1 MIRPHFHHR
10 LLVLI
15 AFAAIWGPG
24 FAARAEQ
31 PPVAS
36 QPPAESK
43 SAPAP
48 RAKPQVIYHLP
59 RTSTYA
65 ATLHSQ
71 AKGQSNVL
79 PIDSTM
85 PISLQM
91 SRAAANA
98 AAGQAQEEPSA
109 SPSNAK
115 STDAPRQN
123 TLKRSKMPAGRPQIR
138 SHPAPKGHGPGNRS
152 GNKSHKK

>member
-15 AFAAIWGPG
+15 AFAVILGPG
-24 FAARAEQ
+24 FAARAE
-31 PPVAS
+31 

-79 PIDSTM
+79 PIDSDM
-85 PISLQM
+85 PVSLQM

-98 AAGQAQEEPSA
+98 AAAQPQEGPSA
-109 SPSNAK
+109 SPGHAK
-115 STDAPRQN
+115 STEAARQN
-123 TLKRSKMPAGRPQIR
+123 TLRRSKVPSSRPHLR
-138 SHPAPKGHGPGNRS
+138 SHAAPKGHGPGNRS

>member
-15 AFAAIWGPG
+15 AFAAIWGLG
-24 FAARAEQ
+24 FAARAE
-31 PPVAS
+31 

-71 AKGQSNVL
+71 AKGQGNAL
-79 PIDSTM
+79 PIDSDM
-85 PISLQM
+85 PVSLQM

-98 AAGQAQEEPSA
+98 AGAQAQEEPSA
-109 SPSNAK
+109 SPGNAK
-115 STDAPRQN
+115 ATEAARQSTLR
-123 TLKRSKMPAGRPQIR
+123 RSKVPSNRPHLR
-138 SHPAPKGHGPGNRS
+138 SHNSSKGQGPGNSS